1 MPDDAIAAYL
11 KGSERASE
19 ELNRRRAAYQKQGLP
34 GYWQEDKES
43 RQRSKRES
51 DPTLEAMY
59 QAHMG
64 NKEQALQQLNLA
76 YQQHSDGL
84 QFLKVD
90 PLFEMLHQDPRFKA
104 LIAQLRL

>member
-1 MPDDAIAAYL
+1 
-11 KGSERASE
+11 
-19 ELNRRRAAYQKQGLP
+19 
-34 GYWQEDKES
+34 
-43 RQRSKRES
+43 
-51 DPTLEAMY
+51 MY

-90 PLFEMLHQDPRFKA
+90 PLFEMLHEEPRFKA